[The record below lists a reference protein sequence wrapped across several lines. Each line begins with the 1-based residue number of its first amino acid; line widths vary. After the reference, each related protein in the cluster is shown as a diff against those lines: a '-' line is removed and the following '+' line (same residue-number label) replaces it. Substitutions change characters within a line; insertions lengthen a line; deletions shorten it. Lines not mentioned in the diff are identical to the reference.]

1 MVNENILLYL
11 VNKLY
16 NSNYNEVIK
25 KSNLSDI
32 TYEGKEE
39 IIDYIINVDS
49 PKNVNFEALKQLYIN
64 DAANYFNLIMNIKEN
79 QVIFNLNLNNNL
91 DK

>member
-16 NSNYNEVIK
+16 NANYNEVIK

-32 TYEGKEE
+32 TYECKEE

-49 PKNVNFEALKQLYIN
+49 PKKC
-64 DAANYFNLIMNIKEN
+64 
-79 QVIFNLNLNNNL
+79 
-91 DK
+91 